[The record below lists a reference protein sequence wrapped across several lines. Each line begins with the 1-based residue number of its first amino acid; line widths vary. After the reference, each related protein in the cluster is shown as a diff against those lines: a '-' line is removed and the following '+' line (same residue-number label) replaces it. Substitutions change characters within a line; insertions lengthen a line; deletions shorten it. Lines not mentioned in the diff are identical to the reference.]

1 MKTVTYRRDTSC
13 RVCESSDIETVW
25 SLNPTPLGDDFRPTK
40 TVHDSVP
47 MDLAF
52 CRRCSYLHLAT
63 VVRPSDSYG
72 KYLYHSGVTVG
83 LREHFELYATDV
95 CRKYSIQTSD
105 LVLDI
110 GSNDGSMLS
119 AFRALGL
126 RVIGVEPAPGPARFA
141 QERGLTTINGYF
153 DDSAVDTILR
163 NYGAPKIITANYVF
177 ANIDNIARFLNSVA
191 SLLDGD
197 GVLVIETGYH
207 PEQFKKFMFDYIY
220 HEHFSYFSLKVL
232 NQLLERCGF
241 KLLSVSQSP
250 MKGGSIRVEAQL
262 RTGVRER
269 DDSIDRLLFAEEV
282 LGIASA
288 ETYYHFRDQVIEK
301 GKRVNEI
308 LQAERKLGRTVVGF
322 GASHSTTTLIYQF
335 GLGEYLDYLV
345 DDNQV
350 KHGLYSP
357 GLNLEVR
364 PVTYL
369 ETQEEFSVILLA
381 WQHRAGILS
390 RHAGTLAL
398 ARNVIIP
405 LPELQVQ

>member
-1 MKTVTYRRDTSC
+1 
-13 RVCESSDIETVW
+13 
-25 SLNPTPLGDDFRPTK
+25 
-40 TVHDSVP
+40 
-47 MDLAF
+47 
-52 CRRCSYLHLAT
+52 
-63 VVRPSDSYG
+63 
-72 KYLYHSGVTVG
+72 
-83 LREHFELYATDV
+83 
-95 CRKYSIQTSD
+95 
-105 LVLDI
+105 
-110 GSNDGSMLS
+110 
-119 AFRALGL
+119 
-126 RVIGVEPAPGPARFA
+126 
-141 QERGLTTINGYF
+141 
-153 DDSAVDTILR
+153 
-163 NYGAPKIITANYVF
+163 
-177 ANIDNIARFLNSVA
+177 
-191 SLLDGD
+191 
-197 GVLVIETGYH
+197 
-207 PEQFKKFMFDYIY
+207 MFDYIY